1 VNRHEKHK
9 TTAARRIQSVLFA
22 AFFLAFLTTPVTAG
36 EYAALKGVDG
46 VNTVFDLSQGSP
58 KVANIVFWA
67 VNDVHQ
73 NESVRTLSNPPR
85 TVVVFHGPSVKLI
98 STERKWFNAEEAA
111 EVDKF
116 ADTIR
121 QMEKDGVTFEICDF
135 AAKVM
140 GVDPATIM
148 PEIDHVGNGFV
159 SVAGYQAQ
167 GYSVVRIP

>member
-1 VNRHEKHK
+1 MKNIKNITYHY
-9 TTAARRIQSVLFA
+9 ILSVLFA
-22 AFFLAFLTTPVTAG
+22 VLCLAFTTTPVIAG
-36 EYAALKGVDG
+36 EYAALKNVNG
-46 VNTVFDLSQGSP
+46 VNTVFDVTQGSP

-67 VNDVHQ
+67 VRDVYQ
-73 NESVRTLSNPPR
+73 NKSVSALPNPPR
-85 TVVVFHGPSVKLI
+85 TVVVFHGPAVKLI
-98 STERKWFNAEEAA
+98 STDRKWFKPEEVA

-121 QMEKDGVTFEICDF
+121 QMKKEGVTFEICDY

-140 GVDPATIM
+140 EVDPATIM

-167 GYSVVRIP
+167 GYSAIRIP

>member
-1 VNRHEKHK
+1 MRNIKIYNDNNMLASLLVG
-9 TTAARRIQSVLFA
+9 LFII
-22 AFFLAFLTTPVTAG
+22 FLATPVIAG
-36 EYAALKGVDG
+36 QYAALKGVNG
-46 VNTVFDLSQGSP
+46 VDTVFDVSQGTP

-67 VNDVHQ
+67 VKDVYQ
-73 NESVRTLSNPPR
+73 NESVRSLPNPPR

-98 STERKWFNAEEAA
+98 SSDRKGFSPEESAEL
-111 EVDKF
+111 DKF

-121 QMEKDGVTFEICDF
+121 QMKKDGVTFEICDY

-148 PEIDHVGNGFV
+148 PEIDHVGNGFI

-167 GYSVVRIP
+167 GYAVVRIP

>member
-1 VNRHEKHK
+1 MKNNKNITFHY
-9 TTAARRIQSVLFA
+9 ILLVLFA
-22 AFFLAFLTTPVTAG
+22 VLCLAFMTAPVIAG
-36 EYAALKGVDG
+36 DYAALKNVNG
-46 VNTVFDLSQGSP
+46 VNTVFDVTQESP

-67 VNDVHQ
+67 VRDVYQ
-73 NESVRTLSNPPR
+73 NESVSALPKPPR
-85 TVVVFHGPSVKLI
+85 TAVVFHGPAVKLI
-98 STERKWFNAEEAA
+98 STDRKGFKPEEVA

-121 QMEKDGVTFEICDF
+121 QMKKEGVTFEICDY

-167 GYSVVRIP
+167 GYSVIRIP

>member
-1 VNRHEKHK
+1 MKSIKNFTVFHILD
-9 TTAARRIQSVLFA
+9 ALIVGLFIA
-22 AFFLAFLTTPVTAG
+22 FLATPVIAG
-36 EYAALKGVDG
+36 QYAALKGVSG
-46 VNTVFDLSQGSP
+46 VKTVFDVSQGSP
-58 KVANIVFWA
+58 KVTNIVFWA
-67 VNDVHQ
+67 VKDVYQ
-73 NESVRTLSNPPR
+73 NESVRALPNPPR

-98 STERKWFNAEEAA
+98 SSDRKGFNAEEVA
-111 EVDKF
+111 ELDKF

-121 QMEKDGVTFEICDF
+121 QMKKDGVTFEICDY

>member
-1 VNRHEKHK
+1 MKNLKKIAVFHILAVLLSGISLGLM
-9 TTAARRIQSVLFA
+9 AA
-22 AFFLAFLTTPVTAG
+22 PVTAG
-36 EYAALKGVDG
+36 EYAALEGVAG
-46 VNTVFDLSQGSP
+46 VNTVFDVSQGSP

-67 VNDVHQ
+67 VKDVYQ
-73 NESVRTLSNPPR
+73 NESVRALPNPPR

-98 STERKWFNAEEAA
+98 SSDRKGFKPEEVA

-121 QMEKDGVTFEICDF
+121 QMKKDGVTFEICDY

>member
-1 VNRHEKHK
+1 MKNIINVPRHY
-9 TTAARRIQSVLFA
+9 TLSVL
-22 AFFLAFLTTPVTAG
+22 LAVSFLTLLTNPVVADD
-36 EYAALKGVDG
+36 YAALEG
-46 VNTVFDLSQGSP
+46 VNGLNTVYDVSQASP
-58 KVANIVFWA
+58 KVSNLVFWA
-67 VNDVHQ
+67 VRDVYQND
-73 NESVRTLSNPPR
+73 SVSALPNPPR
-85 TVVVFHGPSVKLI
+85 TVVVFHGPAVKLI
-98 STERKWFNAEEAA
+98 STERKWFKPEEVA

-121 QMEKDGVTFEICDF
+121 QMKKDGVTFEICDY

-148 PEIDHVGNGFV
+148 PEIDHVANGFV

>member
-1 VNRHEKHK
+1 MKNIKKSDAYNVL
-9 TTAARRIQSVLFA
+9 AALLVGLFIT
-22 AFFLAFLTTPVTAG
+22 FLTTPVIAG
-36 EYAALKGVDG
+36 QYAALKGVNG
-46 VNTVFDLSQGSP
+46 VNTVFDVSQGSP
-58 KVANIVFWA
+58 TVANIVFWA
-67 VNDVHQ
+67 VKDVYQ
-73 NESVRTLSNPPR
+73 NESVRSLPNLPS

-98 STERKWFNAEEAA
+98 SSDRKGFTSEEIAEL
-111 EVDKF
+111 DKF

-121 QMEKDGVTFEICDF
+121 QMKKDGVTFEICDY

-148 PEIDHVGNGFV
+148 PEVDHVGNGFV

>member
-1 VNRHEKHK
+1 MKNIKNITFHY
-9 TTAARRIQSVLFA
+9 ILSVLLA
-22 AFFLAFLTTPVTAG
+22 VLCLAFMTTPVIAG
-36 EYAALKGVDG
+36 KYAALKNVNG
-46 VNTVFDLSQGSP
+46 VNTVFDVTQGSP

-67 VNDVHQ
+67 VRDVYQ
-73 NESVRTLSNPPR
+73 NESVSALPNPPR
-85 TVVVFHGPSVKLI
+85 TAVVFHGPAVKLI
-98 STERKWFNAEEAA
+98 STDRKGFKPEEVA

-121 QMEKDGVTFEICDF
+121 QMKKEGVTFEICDY

-167 GYSVVRIP
+167 GYSVIRIP

>member
-1 VNRHEKHK
+1 MINIKKNALFHFL
-9 TTAARRIQSVLFA
+9 AVLLA
-22 AFFLAFLTTPVTAG
+22 GLILAFLATPVIAG
-36 EYAALKGVDG
+36 DYAALKGVQG
-46 VNTVFDLSQGSP
+46 VNTVFDVSQGSP
-58 KVANIVFWA
+58 AVANIVFWA
-67 VNDVHQ
+67 VKDVYQ
-73 NESVRTLSNPPR
+73 NESVRSLQNPPQ

-98 STERKWFNAEEAA
+98 SSDRKGFTAEEIS

-121 QMEKDGVTFEICDF
+121 QMKKDGVTFEICDY

-148 PEIDHVGNGFV
+148 PEIDHVGNGFI

-167 GYSVVRIP
+167 GYAVVRIP

>member
-1 VNRHEKHK
+1 MIPTKKIAVFQIR
-9 TTAARRIQSVLFA
+9 AVLIAILFSAFA
-22 AFFLAFLTTPVTAG
+22 AAPVAAG
-36 EYAALKGVDG
+36 EYAALKGVKG
-46 VNTVFDLSQGSP
+46 VNTVFDVSQGSP

-67 VNDVHQ
+67 VKDVYQND
-73 NESVRTLSNPPR
+73 SVRSLPNPPR

-98 STERKWFNAEEAA
+98 SSDRTGFKPEEVAEIEM
-111 EVDKF
+111 F

-121 QMEKDGVTFEICDF
+121 QMKKDGVTFEICDY